1 MRRWFYIAS
10 MGLLLL
16 AGCKKNDP
24 NAVKPVTPVSFTQPA
39 GWPQPVYNFADNP
52 LTEQGIALGKK
63 LFYDGRL
70 SKDGQFP
77 CASCHQQ
84 DAAFGT
90 FAHDLSHGFNNSHT
104 LRNAPPLQNLAWYSE
119 FHHDGGITHLDL
131 QPLAPITNPV
141 EMAETIDNVLNKLRA
156 DAVYRSM
163 FTAAFGS
170 EEINTK
176 RMTQALSQFMLT
188 MVSANSK
195 YDKVMRGEATFNL
208 PESLGYDIFKQKCAS
223 CHKEPLFTDLSYRN
237 TGIPMDAVLQDK
249 GRMRITQN
257 PADSLKFRVPSLRNI
272 MVSSY
277 YGHDGR
283 FFDVYQV
290 LEHYNS
296 GIINGPTTDPL
307 VKNKIPLSNFE
318 KGQLV
323 AFLSALTDSAFLKN
337 KKLAQP

>member
-1 MRRWFYIAS
+1 MKKNFTISA
-10 MGLLLL
+10 LFLL
-16 AGCKKNDP
+16 ALFACKKNDL
-24 NAVKPVTPVSFTQPA
+24 PVGDTRNPVAFETPA
-39 GWPQPVYNFADNP
+39 GWPAPSYNFAENP

-63 LFYDGRL
+63 LFYDGQL

-84 DAAFGT
+84 PAAFGT
-90 FAHDLSHGFNNSHT
+90 MAHDLSHGFNNSHT
-104 LRNAPPLQNLAWYSE
+104 LRNAPPLQNLAWMKE

-141 EMAETIDNVLNKLRA
+141 EMAETIENVLNKLRA
-156 DAVYRSM
+156 DASYTSM
-163 FTAAFGS
+163 FKAAFGS
-170 EEINTK
+170 TEINTK
-176 RMTQALSQFMLT
+176 RMTQAFSQFMLT

-195 YDKVMRGEATFNL
+195 YDLVKQGKATFNL

-223 CHKEPLFTDLSYRN
+223 CHAEPLFTDLSYRN
-237 TGIPMDAVLQDK
+237 TGLRMDAVLQDV
-249 GRMRITQN
+249 GRMRITKN
-257 PADSLKFRVPSLRNI
+257 LVDSLKFRVPSLRNI
-272 MVSSY
+272 MVTDY

-296 GIINGPTTDPL
+296 GVVNGPTTDPL
-307 VKNKIPLSNFE
+307 VKNNIPLSNFE

-323 AFLSALTDSAFLKN
+323 AFLSALTDTAFLKN
-337 KKLAQP
+337 KKLALQ